1 MIFLNKSP
9 KKVLGLFQLVM
20 INVIAVDSI
29 RTLPFAAE
37 YGFSLIFYYLLA
49 SLVFFIPSALV
60 SAELATGWPT
70 TGGIYI
76 WVREAFGPRWGL
88 IVIWLEWVCN
98 VVWYPTIMALI
109 AGVSA
114 YLLDP
119 SLADNKFYMVFMI
132 LTLFWGAT
140 FVNYLGMKSS
150 SIMSTFCAIL
160 GTIFPMILIGV
171 LGVYWVAKG
180 EPSEIGFSWREFFPN
195 QDSTENLALLSNVL
209 FGLIGLDMVATHA
222 AEMKNPRKD
231 YPVALFFSVIIIIAT
246 IVFSSLAIAIVVPNS
261 DLNLV
266 TGCLQAF
273 TIFLAKLK
281 LSFLVPFIAV
291 IIVIG
296 SIGNVGAWIIGP
308 AKGLMVAAE
317 DKGLPISL
325 AKKNRHGV
333 PAKILTLQAIVV
345 SILCIVFV
353 VMPSVSSSFWILS
366 AITAQIAMVVYL
378 FLFVAAIKLR
388 VSKPLTHRA
397 FKVPFGNVGMY
408 IVSGAGAIS
417 CLIAIILGFIPP
429 LHLQIGNTIEY
440 EIILVSGIAL
450 MCLLPYVIY
459 KFHK

>member
-1 MIFLNKSP
+1 MILLNKNR

-37 YGFSLIFYYLLA
+37 YGFSLVFYYLVA

-76 WVREAFGPRWGL
+76 WIREAFGPRWGL

-150 SIMSTFCAIL
+150 SIMSTFCAIS
-160 GTIFPMILIGV
+160 GTIFPMILIGA
-171 LGVYWVAKG
+171 LGIYWVAKG

-195 QDSTENLALLSNVL
+195 EDSTENLALLSNVL
-209 FGLIGLDMVATHA
+209 FGLIGLDMAATHA

-231 YPVALFFSVIIIIAT
+231 YPVALFFSVIIIIST

-273 TIFLAKLK
+273 TIFLKKLN

-308 AKGLMVAAE
+308 AKGLW
-317 DKGLPISL
+317 SL
-325 AKKNRHGV
+325 Q
-333 PAKILTLQAIVV
+333 KIRD
-345 SILCIVFV
+345 
-353 VMPSVSSSFWILS
+353 
-366 AITAQIAMVVYL
+366 YL
-378 FLFVAAIKLR
+378 FL
-388 VSKPLTHRA
+388 
-397 FKVPFGNVGMY
+397 
-408 IVSGAGAIS
+408 
-417 CLIAIILGFIPP
+417 
-429 LHLQIGNTIEY
+429 
-440 EIILVSGIAL
+440 
-450 MCLLPYVIY
+450 
-459 KFHK
+459 